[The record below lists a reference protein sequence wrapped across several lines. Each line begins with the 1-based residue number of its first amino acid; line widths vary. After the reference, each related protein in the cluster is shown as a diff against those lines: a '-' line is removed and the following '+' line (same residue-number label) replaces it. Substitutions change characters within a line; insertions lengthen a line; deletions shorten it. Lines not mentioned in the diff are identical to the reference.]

1 MAEVLQLRSGP
12 YIRLSEKAAMK
23 IHEFQAKE
31 LLRAAG
37 VPVLKGKV
45 VHSLRQQQM
54 HLSPW

>member
-1 MAEVLQLRSGP
+1 
-12 YIRLSEKAAMK
+12 MK

-45 VHSLRQQQM
+45 VRTPEDAADAFESLGA
-54 HLSPW
+54 P